1 MPRKQGRGYRT
12 AGRMLVTAAGAAA
25 LLLSVAAANAPRG
38 EGRAARTGAAAAA
51 RITAALA
58 VGSGD
63 SPAGFWYGT
72 DSWPMSVGGT
82 GPYREPAIGGAYGG
96 YIGMAGN
103 WARWLG
109 CGDKVAWSKT
119 NSHQANVNHNR
130 YHLGIGTGVYW
141 FMGGPGVDPHYN
153 GTAAEARAWG
163 QRQAAKTLSAISHA
177 YVIYPVVFA
186 DVELPGNSPGISPAP
201 DNGWNSVYTSP
212 CSGRVRSYYIAPSID
227 RAELNGFFAYLT
239 SHSSY
244 TPGVYSAPPVWSSIF
259 GTGSAS
265 SIPALD
271 EWTYTANTSSLT
283 HHPSGWCLSGSST
296 CAHFFGGV
304 SRSSPHALMWQW
316 SGGGGTYNGYGDFDQ
331 IDANRTP

>member
-1 MPRKQGRGYRT
+1 MPRKQGRGYRA

-51 RITAALA
+51 RITAAPT

-82 GPYREPAIGGAYGG
+82 GPYREPVIGGAYGG

-103 WARWLG
+103 WARWLTG
-109 CGDKVAWSKT
+109 GDKVAWSKT

-177 YVIYPVVFA
+177 YVTYPVVFA
-186 DVELPGNSPGISPAP
+186 DVELPATPPASPPPPTTDGTPSTPLPAAAA
-201 DNGWNSVYTSP
+201 SAATTSRP
-212 CSGRVRSYYIAPSID
+212 ASTAP
-227 RAELNGFFAYLT
+227 N
-239 SHSSY
+239 
-244 TPGVYSAPPVWSSIF
+244 
-259 GTGSAS
+259 
-265 SIPALD
+265 
-271 EWTYTANTSSLT
+271 
-283 HHPSGWCLSGSST
+283 
-296 CAHFFGGV
+296 
-304 SRSSPHALMWQW
+304 
-316 SGGGGTYNGYGDFDQ
+316 
-331 IDANRTP
+331 